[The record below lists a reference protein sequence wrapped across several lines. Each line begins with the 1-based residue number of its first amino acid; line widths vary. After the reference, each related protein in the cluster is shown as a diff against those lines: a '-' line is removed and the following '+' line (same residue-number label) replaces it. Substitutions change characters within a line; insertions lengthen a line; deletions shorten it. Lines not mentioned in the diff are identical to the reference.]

1 MLHKSQELSET
12 QIEVFDLMVGYDE
25 EEQLSQKKLASRRAL
40 KARRAIEQHNERKEL
55 SSYIEECWFDGV
67 D

>member
-12 QIEVFDLMVGYDE
+12 QVEVFDLMVGLEE
-25 EEQLSQKKLASRRAL
+25 EEQLSRKKLASRRAL
-40 KARRAIEQHNERKEL
+40 RARRAIEQLNEQREL
-55 SSYIEECWFDGV
+55 SSHIDECWFD